1 MLLLDRRIGECI
13 RIGDDIRIKVLTGP
27 GGCIRIG
34 VDAPQEIPVHREEIY
49 WRLQKMQKT
58 RLDANDDAIVATRQ
72 DPDVTQ
78 EPLAARRLS

>member
-34 VDAPQEIPVHREEIY
+34 VDAPQEIPVHREEVY
-49 WRLQKMQKT
+49 QRLQKIKA
-58 RLDANDDAIVATRQ
+58 RLHANDDSFAAPPLDTAIAH
-72 DPDVTQ
+72 
-78 EPLAARRLS
+78 EPSASRRPS